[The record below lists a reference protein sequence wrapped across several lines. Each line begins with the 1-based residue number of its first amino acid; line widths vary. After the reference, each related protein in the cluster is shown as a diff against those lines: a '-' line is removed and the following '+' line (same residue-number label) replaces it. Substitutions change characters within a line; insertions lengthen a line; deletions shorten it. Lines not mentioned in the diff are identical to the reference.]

1 MKMDFPHPANTDP
14 AGRSRARYSEL
25 VACAANA
32 QLARLWRQA
41 DRQSDA
47 QRPIRFDGLDARI
60 GFFSKSGKRPENS
73 VFGAFL
79 PKSENVALVY
89 GHDENGINRAASA
102 IGKPNFLGSR
112 YPGHPDSLRGME
124 N

>member
-14 AGRSRARYSEL
+14 ALRSRNRYAEL

-32 QLARLWRQA
+32 QLAQLWRKA
-41 DRQSDA
+41 DRLPDTEHT
-47 QRPIRFDGLDARI
+47 IRLGGLDARI
-60 GFFSKSGKRPENS
+60 GFFSKSGKRRENS

-79 PKSENVALVY
+79 PKSENVALVD
-89 GHDENGINRAASA
+89 GQDENCVNRAASA

>member
-1 MKMDFPHPANTDP
+1 MKMDFPHPASTGP
-14 AGRSRARYSEL
+14 VGRSRAGYAEL

-32 QLARLWRQA
+32 QLGQLWRQA
-41 DRQSDA
+41 DRQPDA
-47 QRPIRFDGLDARI
+47 PHPIRFDGLDARI
-60 GFFSKSGKRPENS
+60 GFFTGCRDRSAEA

-79 PKSENVALVY
+79 PKSENVALVERQ
-89 GHDENGINRAASA
+89 DENRVNCAASA

-112 YPGHPDSLRGME
+112 YPGYPDNLRGME